1 MEWGILKASD
11 TIKKAA
17 DNAGYSLRGVSQAL
31 GKSPNYIASSVGRG
45 SNMQADTLAGALAVC
60 GYALAAVP
68 FDSVPP
74 DALVIDAPG
83 EDA

>member
-1 MEWGILKASD
+1 MKASD

-17 DNAGYSLRGVSQAL
+17 ENAGYSLRGVSQAL

-45 SNMQADTLAGALAVC
+45 STMQADTLAGALGVC

-68 FDSVPP
+68 LDSVPP
-74 DALVIDAPG
+74 DALVIDPPG
-83 EDA
+83 DSD